1 MIDNSLI
8 IVLCFLVWVFATHCT
23 SISHPFMEDKLERD
37 YIDDRSERVMR
48 NQENGV
54 RMEVAGWGKALLC
67 SIKFARCIKS
77 IACAA
82 QSHWKQKLPNRSDTH
97 VSCPVVELK
106 NVASCAHFVV
116 PWFSCFVQSFCHICC
131 LFGIMQLRIP
141 KTTWLGRIQLT
152 RAKIFLSPIDTS
164 RND

>member
-23 SISHPFMEDKLERD
+23 SISHPFMEDKLARD

-67 SIKFARCIKS
+67 SIKFARCINQEYCLRSAITLKTEAS
-77 IACAA
+77 ESFRHTCKLSRCGIEKCGIVRSFCGTMVLMFCTIVLSYLLLIWDHAA
-82 QSHWKQKLPNRSDTH
+82 QNTKDHMAGKNSADTCQNFLESNRY
-97 VSCPVVELK
+97 
-106 NVASCAHFVV
+106 
-116 PWFSCFVQSFCHICC
+116 
-131 LFGIMQLRIP
+131 
-141 KTTWLGRIQLT
+141 
-152 RAKIFLSPIDTS
+152 
-164 RND
+164 